1 MLRNFRVR
9 PSKTAS
15 IRRLDAVIVPGGE
28 PARVPWRDSH
38 VAGRDIIVIQAKLGR
53 LGMNVMGQAFSREL
67 MKPLGPASV
76 RTVAIVVRDDS
87 VLRLLA
93 EAFGIEVV
101 IDPLGGSVDR
111 EPDDGT
117 TVLRKAGLRVGPGPG
132 HRGGRLGVARPGPK
146 TPF

>member
-1 MLRNFRVR
+1 MSLRETPMVRRYWRHVGGTIAEEFPAVR

-15 IRRLDAVIVPGGE
+15 IRRLDAVIVPGGQ
-28 PARVPWRDSH
+28 PACVPWRELD

-53 LGMNVMGQAFSREL
+53 LGMNVMGQALFSREL
-67 MKPLGPASV
+67 MKPFGPASV

-87 VLRLLA
+87 VLRPLA

-111 EPDDGT
+111 EPDDAT
-117 TVLRKAGLRVGPGPG
+117 TVLREPVDSE
-132 HRGGRLGVARPGPK
+132 
-146 TPF
+146 